1 MNVIETVDITKKYKK
16 TLALD
21 NVSIKI
27 REKSLTC
34 IVGPDGAGKS
44 TLLKILAGVLR
55 FDSGYFS
62 LFGKEIKKMNDIEK
76 LKDDIAFMPQG
87 LGLNLYQKLSIEE
100 NINFFADLH
109 NIDKKTRE
117 DRKITLLKATGLL
130 NFRERQV
137 SKLSGGMKQK
147 LGICCSLIHSPKIII
162 LDEPTTGVDPIS
174 RRELYRIIYQ
184 FISNEGVTA
193 IVSTSYM
200 DEAERGDFT
209 IFMHNGKIIFSS
221 EQISNENCFI
231 YKKPDFIEFYNTL
244 NKSDYY
250 FATLGRNFVKF
261 LPKKQDIYKD
271 CEKIECGIEEKTLK
285 IMGTRKLNLSINP
298 LKTFGGKI
306 LRLENVTKKFGDF
319 KAVKNVSFEVYEGE
333 TIGLLGPNG
342 AGKTT
347 LIKILLGLYSPTSG
361 NYEFF
366 INNNSI
372 KENIGYMSQKFSLYN
387 DLTVKEN
394 LMLNAAIR
402 NIKQPKLTE
411 KIKEL
416 YTLANLEKYQNEI
429 VEKLP
434 LGIKQRI
441 ALMCAIVHE
450 PKLVFLDEPT
460 SGVDIRER
468 DVFWQII
475 RYLSNNKNTTFIVS
489 THFMKEADFCD
500 KICLMNNGEVVE
512 YDTPENL
519 TGKFIKRYGKPY
531 SIKAKNPFSLEESLR
546 KAGFYTDIFGNKVKV
561 FTKSLNNLSSLNMAF
576 SEGAVSMEDIFVG
589 ATENVK
595 F

>member
-1 MNVIETVDITKKYKK
+1 MNIIEATNITKRYKK
-16 TLALD
+16 SVALD
-21 NVSIKI
+21 NVSVKI
-27 REKSLTC
+27 PKKSLTC

-44 TLLKILAGVLR
+44 TLLKILAGVLK

-62 LFGKEIKKMNDIEK
+62 IFGKEIIKMKDIEH
-76 LKDDIAFMPQG
+76 LKDNIAFMPQG
-87 LGLNLYQKLSIEE
+87 LGLNLYQRLSIEE

-109 NIDKKTRE
+109 GIDKKTRE
-117 DRKITLLKATGLL
+117 DRKVTLLKATGLL
-130 NFRERQV
+130 NFRDRQV
-137 SKLSGGMKQK
+137 NKLSGGMKQK

-174 RRELYRIIYQ
+174 RRELYRLIYQ
-184 FISNEGVTA
+184 FIDKEGVTA
-193 IVSTSYM
+193 VVSTSYM
-200 DEAERGDFT
+200 DEAERGDT
-209 IFMHNGKIIFSS
+209 TLFMHNGKIIFSS
-221 EQISNENCFI
+221 KENSTENCLI

-244 NKSDYY
+244 NNSEHY

-261 LPKKQDIYKD
+261 LPKQSIGYED
-271 CEKIECGIEEKTLK
+271 CIKVECGIEEKTLK
-285 IMGTRKLNLSINP
+285 IIGTRKLNLNLNSSKSI
-298 LKTFGGKI
+298 GGKI
-306 LRLENVTKKFGDF
+306 LGLESVTKKFGDF
-319 KAVKNVSFEVYEGE
+319 HAVKNVSFEVYKGE
-333 TIGLLGPNG
+333 IIGLLGPNG

-347 LIKILLGLYSPTSG
+347 LMKILLGLYKPTSG
-361 NYEFF
+361 KYDFF
-366 INNNSI
+366 IDNTNI

-394 LMLNAAIR
+394 LKLNAAIR
-402 NIKQPKLTE
+402 NIKNPKLAQ
-411 KIKEL
+411 KINEL
-416 YTLANLEKYQNEI
+416 YTIGNLEKYQNEI

-460 SGVDIRER
+460 SGVDISER

-512 YDTPENL
+512 YNTPENL
-519 TGKFIKRYGKPY
+519 RENFKRKYGQPY
-531 SIKAKNPFSLEESLR
+531 SIKTKNPYKLEESLR

-561 FTKSLNNLSSLNMAF
+561 FAKNLDDLSSLNMTF
-576 SEGAVSMEDIFVG
+576 SAGEVSIEDIFVG
-589 ATENVK
+589 ATENVEY
-595 F
+595 